1 MNGNTQN
8 VVFTNASTAA
18 ANSVVAAYTAGTY
31 PNGTCTTYCHGAS
44 LKNGDT
50 SGTNKTPSWTAN
62 MMTGTKLTDCAMC
75 HGNPPT
81 SVPGSHL
88 GQIPTTSCT
97 TCHNHFDATG
107 GFATEANRR
116 LHIDGIVQSSGGG
129 CNGCHDFDTNV
140 ATYDSGT
147 GKWSGGTWGKTNF
160 GGYPTAEGSGAH
172 ATHINFIKSR
182 LAIATALATSGTF
195 GLGEAANVCGTC
207 HTNVLA
213 NHTTGATGT
222 TLNQGRM
229 INFGDSN
236 FKIGTAGASLL
247 FGSTNPVYNGAS
259 GTTGGTTNKTCSNLS
274 CHYFTTP
281 LWSSY

>member
-1 MNGNTQN
+1 MDGNTQN
-8 VVFTNASTAA
+8 VVFTNASTASD
-18 ANSVVAAYTAGTY
+18 NSVVAAYTAGTY

-50 SGTNKTPSWTAN
+50 SGTNRTPSWTAN
-62 MMTGTKLTDCAMC
+62 LMTGTKLTDCAMC

-81 SVPGSHL
+81 SVSGSHL
-88 GQIPTTSCT
+88 GQTPTTSCT
-97 TCHNHFDATG
+97 TCHNHFDNTG

-129 CNGCHDFDTNV
+129 CNGCHDYDTNGSSY
-140 ATYDSGT
+140 AAS
-147 GKWSGGTWGKTNF
+147 KWSGGTWGKTNY

-182 LAIATALATSGTF
+182 LSITGALVTSATF
-195 GLGEAANVCGTC
+195 GSGEAANVCGTC
-207 HTNVLA
+207 HTNTPA
-213 NHTTGATGT
+213 NHTMGATGI

-236 FKIGTAGASLL
+236 FKIGTSGASLL
-247 FGSTNPVYNGAS
+247 FSSTNPAYTGVS